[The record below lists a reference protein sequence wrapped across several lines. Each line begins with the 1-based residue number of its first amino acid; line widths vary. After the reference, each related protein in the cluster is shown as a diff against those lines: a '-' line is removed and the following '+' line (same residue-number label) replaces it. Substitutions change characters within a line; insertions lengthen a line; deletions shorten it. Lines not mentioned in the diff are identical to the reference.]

1 MRPLALA
8 ALLVLSTNAF
18 AQAFPARPIRLI
30 VPYPPGGATDI
41 MARAIGQKLGEAYGQ
56 QVVIDN
62 RGGGGQTIGT
72 DLVAKAPPNGYTLL
86 LASVTH
92 SINPGLHRKLPYD
105 SVRDFA
111 AVSQL
116 GSGPNVVV
124 SHPSVAA
131 RSIPDLIALAKA
143 QPGKLNYASS
153 GTGSGGHLAAELFK
167 SMAGVNMIHVP
178 YKGGG
183 PAYVDLIAGQ
193 VELMFTSPVPTLPH
207 VKTGKLRA
215 LATTGAKRSSAMP
228 DLPTVAEA
236 GLKGFEA
243 SLWYGILAPAGTP
256 ADVVGSLEK
265 EIVRQLQTGD
275 MRERF
280 TSVGVDIV
288 ASGSRQFSEHIV
300 VEMKKWLKVIQDAG
314 IRPD

>member
-1 MRPLALA
+1 MRIVAFA
-8 ALLVLSTNAF
+8 VLLVLNTVAH
-18 AQAFPARPIRLI
+18 AQVYPARPIRLI

-41 MARAIGQKLGEAYGQ
+41 IARAMAQKLSDAYGQ
-56 QVVIDN
+56 QVVVDN
-62 RGGGGQTIGT
+62 RGGGGQIIGT

-86 LASVTH
+86 LPSVTH

-124 SHPSVAA
+124 THPSVAA
-131 RSIPDLIALAKA
+131 RSIQDLIALAKA

-167 SMAGVNMIHVP
+167 SMAGVNLIHVP

-215 LATTGAKRSSAMP
+215 LATTGARRSSAMP

-256 ADVVGSLEK
+256 ADIVGSLER
-265 EIVRQLQTGD
+265 EIARQLQSSD

-288 ASGSRQFSEHIV
+288 ASGSRQFAEHIV

-314 IRPD
+314 IRAD

>member
-1 MRPLALA
+1 MRIVAVA
-8 ALLVLSTNAF
+8 ALLLLNTVAH
-18 AQAFPARPIRLI
+18 AQVYPARPIRLI

-41 MARAIGQKLGEAYGQ
+41 MARAIGQKLGDAYGQ
-56 QVVIDN
+56 QVVVDN

-72 DLVAKAPPNGYTLL
+72 DLVARAPPNGYTLL

-124 SHPSVAA
+124 THPSVVA
-131 RSIPDLIALAKA
+131 RSIPDLITLAKA

-167 SMAGVNMIHVP
+167 SMAGVNLIHVP

-183 PAYVDLIAGQ
+183 PAYIDLIAGQ

-215 LATTGAKRSSAMP
+215 LATTGARRSSAMP

-256 ADVVGSLEK
+256 ADIVGSLEK
-265 EIVRQLQTGD
+265 EIVRQLQLSD

-288 ASGSRQFSEHIV
+288 ASGSRQFAEHIV